1 MGVRSAFIALTG
13 GQFVALIAAYATH
26 ITLARFLGA
35 ADYGNYGVLVNA
47 VSTATTLLVAGL
59 PEAIAKLASAQPGS
73 VRAIAQQGIRIQ
85 IKLALALACI
95 YAISAPLVSRA
106 LRDPELSPYLAASA
120 LAIPPVALMAV
131 AQGILNGEQRFGAQA
146 LLVAGGAVARC
157 AAVVVLALRFHM
169 AGAVAGLVVAPL
181 LVVALALPAIRP
193 WGEKP
198 DSSHNAELVRFA
210 KPVVV
215 FTVVLALLMN
225 LDLFAVKAFAMTPER
240 VGHYTAAAT
249 IGKVPYLM
257 LSSLGVVLLPVLSSA
272 EAKNEETRGL
282 VRSAFRALALGS
294 FLVVAALVPLSAPI
308 LNLLYGESYAW
319 ASTPLALLLASGTL
333 FTLFFVVSYALY
345 GVGRVRIPMRLT
357 LAGLLIEGALL
368 TALIGPFR
376 ATGAAAASCVTA
388 CLLFGAALLAARAD
402 LGSVLPWKTLLR
414 ASVAFAVTVA
424 TGLYLV
430 GESTSSSMIFFGP
443 LLACVNLA
451 MLMLSG
457 ETNPREIFSLLRR
470 SRNGAE
476 GS

>member
-1 MGVRSAFIALTG
+1 VGVRSAFIALTG

-47 VSTATTLLVAGL
+47 VSTTTTLLVAGL
-59 PEAIAKLASAQPGS
+59 PEAIAKLASAEPAS
-73 VRAIAQQGIRIQ
+73 VRAIAQRGIRIQ
-85 IKLALALACI
+85 VQLALALACI
-95 YAISAPLVSRA
+95 YAVAAPIVSRV

-131 AQGILNGEQRFGAQA
+131 AQGILNGEHRFGAQA

-169 AGAVAGLVVAPL
+169 AGAVAGLVVAPM
-181 LVVALALPAIRP
+181 LVLALALPAIKP

-198 DSSHNAELVRFA
+198 DTSHDDELVRFA

-225 LDLFAVKAFAMTPER
+225 LDLFAVKAFANTAER

-257 LSSLGVVLLPVLSSA
+257 LSSLGVVLLPVLSA
-272 EAKNEETRGL
+272 ADAKKDETRQL
-282 VRSAFRALALGS
+282 VRSAFRALVLGS
-294 FLVVAALVPLSAPI
+294 LLVVAALVPLSAPI
-308 LNLLYGESYAW
+308 LHLLYGESYAW

-345 GVGRVRIPMRLT
+345 GVGRPRLPMQLT
-357 LAGLLIEGALL
+357 LVGLAVEGVLL
-368 TALIGPFR
+368 AMLIGSYR

-388 CLLFGAALLAARAD
+388 TLLFGASLVAARAD
-402 LGSVLPWKTLLR
+402 LGNVLPLKTLLR
-414 ASVAFAVTVA
+414 GTAAFAVTVGVGI
-424 TGLYLV
+424 TLV
-430 GESTSSSMIFFGP
+430 GESTSSSMIFYGP
-443 LLACVNLA
+443 LLGVVNLA
-451 MLMLSG
+451 ALFLTG
-457 ETNPREIFSLLRR
+457 ETNPKEILSLLHR
-470 SRNGAE
+470 SQDDG
-476 GS
+476 